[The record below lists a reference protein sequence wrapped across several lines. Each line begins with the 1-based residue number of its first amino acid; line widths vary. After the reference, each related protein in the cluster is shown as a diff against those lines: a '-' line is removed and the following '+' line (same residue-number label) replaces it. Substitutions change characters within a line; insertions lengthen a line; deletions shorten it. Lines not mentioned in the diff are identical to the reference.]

1 MIDTLTNWG
10 TLVIREEYYDGYFHN
25 QNDPHTAITDGNID
39 VNNDEK
45 DAEIILNNKLDNNYT
60 IIGYNNNNYNDD
72 NNNNNNNNNN
82 NVDASTAMVSLTP
95 YEGFVIKIFQKNN
108 NQKAFINVFHHT
120 IIVDNQLLLCYDPFY
135 HTINNIN
142 NDNNNQT
149 KNDISI
155 FPLVYISTKETMMLD
170 KNNKEAMVYNLL
182 VSSSYFTSEINLKLK
197 TKIGDNS
204 SINKVIINLCA
215 FLSLP
220 FSSSPSPSSSPSTL
234 SSSSSSSSSTLSSVT
249 FSSSSSPFS

>member
-25 QNDPHTAITDGNID
+25 QNDPHTTITDGNKD
-39 VNNDEK
+39 DNNDEK
-45 DAEIILNNKLDNNYT
+45 DAEIIFNNKLDNNDT
-60 IIGYNNNNYNDD
+60 IIGYNDNDD
-72 NNNNNNNNNN
+72 NNN
-82 NVDASTAMVSLTP
+82 NVDASTAMLSLTP

-135 HTINNIN
+135 HTIKNIN
-142 NDNNNQT
+142 NDKINET
-149 KNDISI
+149 KNSNNCDDISI

-204 SINKVIINLCA
+204 SINKVIIDLCA

-220 FSSSPSPSSSPSTL
+220 FSSSPSSS
-234 SSSSSSSSSTLSSVT
+234 
-249 FSSSSSPFS
+249 

>member
-25 QNDPHTAITDGNID
+25 QNDHHTTITDGNKD
-39 VNNDEK
+39 DNNYEK
-45 DAEIILNNKLDNNYT
+45 DAEIIFNDKLDNNDT
-60 IIGYNNNNYNDD
+60 IIGY
-72 NNNNNNNNNN
+72 NNNNN
-82 NVDASTAMVSLTP
+82 NVDASTAMLSLTP

-135 HTINNIN
+135 HTIKNIN
-142 NDNNNQT
+142 NDKINET
-149 KNDISI
+149 KNSNNCDDISI

-182 VSSSYFTSEINLKLK
+182 VSSSYFTSEINLKFR

-204 SINKVIINLCA
+204 SINKVIIDLCA

-220 FSSSPSPSSSPSTL
+220 FSSSPSSS
-234 SSSSSSSSSTLSSVT
+234 
-249 FSSSSSPFS
+249 

>member
-25 QNDPHTAITDGNID
+25 QNDPHTTITDGNID

-45 DAEIILNNKLDNNYT
+45 DAEIILNNKLDNNDT
-60 IIGYNNNNYNDD
+60 IIGYNNND
-72 NNNNNNNNNN
+72 NNNNN

-149 KNDISI
+149 KNDVSI

-220 FSSSPSPSSSPSTL
+220 FSSSSPSPSSSPSTL
-234 SSSSSSSSSTLSSVT
+234 SSSSSSSSTLSSVT
-249 FSSSSSPFS
+249 F

>member
-25 QNDPHTAITDGNID
+25 QNDPHTTITDGNKD
-39 VNNDEK
+39 DNNDEK
-45 DAEIILNNKLDNNYT
+45 DAEIIFNNKLDNNDT
-60 IIGYNNNNYNDD
+60 IIGY
-72 NNNNNNNNNN
+72 NNNNN
-82 NVDASTAMVSLTP
+82 NVDASTAMLSLTP

-120 IIVDNQLLLCYDPFY
+120 IIVDNQLLLCYDHFY
-135 HTINNIN
+135 HTIKNIN
-142 NDNNNQT
+142 NDKINQT
-149 KNDISI
+149 KNSNNCDDISI

-204 SINKVIINLCA
+204 SINKVIIDLCA

-220 FSSSPSPSSSPSTL
+220 FSSSPSSS
-234 SSSSSSSSSTLSSVT
+234 
-249 FSSSSSPFS
+249 